1 MSWMPSPDSSED
13 VAFTAY
19 KDAVAANADGAF
31 PEFVKLHRILSSI
44 PSPALAQAASRQ
56 LTECMKRDFH
66 EHNRWVYHRDNSQV
80 EPESPAPEPAPEPTR
95 EEEPGIGEA
104 TEDPSSFESF

>member
-66 EHNRWVYHRDNSQV
+66 EHNRWVYHRSTD
-80 EPESPAPEPAPEPTR
+80 APPLASEVPS
-95 EEEPGIGEA
+95 EEDFEA
-104 TEDPSSFESF
+104 ADGADIQDDEPSSFESF